1 MNQETHVRGVFIS
14 YTSVASVVAAMLLL
28 TGAVVAVYAITEA
41 FYIASAW
48 AKTHKEGLAFALLT
62 SILVGLTAA
71 RVKPVLQTWKTKNNE
86 YFV

>member
-48 AKTHKEGLAFALLT
+48 AKAHKEGLLFALLT
-62 SILVGLTAA
+62 SAIVGVTAA
-71 RVKPVLQTWKTKNNE
+71 RVKPIFQTWKKRNDE
-86 YFV
+86 YLL